1 MTNPVIAR
9 SLRFTRTCSA
19 DRSYEAVGTGYSLGR
34 TEQLRPAPLATRGRS
49 PVSDDLGITGKSGR
63 SLPMLHVSSGVFLR
77 SSRYSTTPTE
87 NTYITSLRRNQWTTA
102 EYYDLVLGLIP
113 LAFVGATGA
122 LILSGIGLT
131 TAVPLGHSSHSDS
144 SSTGCS
150 STGQSTRPHPRRV
163 PMETPTGRSN
173 PRTSRSS

>member
-19 DRSYEAVGTGYSLGR
+19 DRSYEGVGTGYSLGR
-34 TEQLRPAPLATRGRS
+34 AEQLRSVPLATRGRS
-49 PVSDDLGITGKSGR
+49 PVSDDPGITGKSGR

-87 NTYITSLRRNQWTTA
+87 NAYITSLRRNQWTTA

-131 TAVPLGHSSHSDS
+131 TAVPLGALVSLGLLIHGLFINGPVD
-144 SSTGCS
+144 
-150 STGQSTRPHPRRV
+150 
-163 PMETPTGRSN
+163 TPASPTSADGNTDRSFE
-173 PRTSRSS
+173 PAD